1 MAPTLA
7 ELETQRNDLMQQ
19 FLTLGDFR
27 PGTVSATP
35 RRCGKPGCRCTKP
48 NGEGH
53 PQFRLLRKEKGK
65 SVSESFATPSALRRA
80 TEQVQEYHHF
90 RNLIVQLTEV
100 NERICQL
107 RPAEPDQTGWSEA
120 EKKRLLRF
128 IRQSQGKSKPSSK

>member
-7 ELETQRNDLMQQ
+7 EMEAQRFDLLQQ

-27 PGTVSATP
+27 PGTVSAIP
-35 RRCGKPGCRCTKP
+35 RRCGKSGCHCAKP
-48 NGEGH
+48 DGEGH

-80 TEQVQEYHHF
+80 AEQVHEYHRF
-90 RNLIVQLTEV
+90 RDLIAQLTEI
-100 NERICQL
+100 NERICRL
-107 RPAEPDQTGWSEA
+107 RPAEPAQTGWSEV

-128 IRQSQGKSKPSSK
+128 IRQSRGRSKPSSK